1 MGRSI
6 FSGVIGAAVLLAG
19 CFVGQ
24 TSFGQDPWNHGFGP
38 RNYGYSG
45 NSYSRSVYSGN
56 PYARSYS
63 YRSHLGDPGRYS
75 NNFYRHQQ
83 FRPNYGLG
91 GFSTGAYGYSTAPS
105 NFGYRSYYAPY
116 GLGIGTVPPT
126 SPYYEP
132 LGVHRHGNRLYA
144 PIPGARAW

>member
-1 MGRSI
+1 MSRSI

-24 TSFGQDPWNHGFGP
+24 TSFGQDPWNHGFGS
-38 RNYGYSG
+38 RDYGYSR
-45 NSYSRSVYSGN
+45 NAYSGN
-56 PYARSYS
+56 AYSRSYS
-63 YRSHLGDPGRYS
+63 YRSNFGDPGRYS
-75 NNFYRHQQ
+75 SNFYRHQQ

-116 GLGIGTVPPT
+116 SLGIGIVPPT

-132 LGVHRHGNRLYA
+132 LGVHRHGNQLYA
-144 PIPGARAW
+144 PIPRARAW